1 MYVWKEYEIGWIGRW
16 GKGKNVIKIEF
27 LKKKINTIFKKR
39 KRPFFLSFNFKLGSK
54 ALG

>member
-27 LKKKINTIFKKR
+27 LKKNLIQFLKKE
-39 KRPFFLSFNFKLGSK
+39 KEKTFLPVL
-54 ALG
+54 